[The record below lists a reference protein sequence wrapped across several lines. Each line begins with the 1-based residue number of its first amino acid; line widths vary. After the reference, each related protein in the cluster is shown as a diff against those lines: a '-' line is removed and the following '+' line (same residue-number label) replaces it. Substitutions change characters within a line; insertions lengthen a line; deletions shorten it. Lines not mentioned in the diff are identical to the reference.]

1 MSTRTAGFLCGLGAM
16 ALLAGCG
23 AAPSEP
29 AKKAEA
35 PAAAQDPMEVRPTEA
50 LLKQLKLGTPMAKP
64 VTASLRVSGRVEAD
78 ETRMAR
84 VSAPVTGRITELEVY
99 PGQVV
104 KRGQVLA
111 TLYSTELSAVQFAFV
126 KAVSQQG
133 LMQRAAARA
142 QQLLK
147 ADVIGAAEV
156 QRRDAELLQ
165 ANAELSSAHDQL
177 RVLGMSEEAI
187 EKLQRVR
194 TVNSVTQIVAT
205 IDGTVLER
213 KVTIGQVVQP
223 ADTLFVIADLSRV
236 WLVADVPEQQGG
248 AVEVGKSVEAEVSA
262 FSGQMIRGKL
272 SFVSSIIDP
281 ETRTVRTRMDLP
293 NPKGRY
299 KPAMLAMMELKD
311 NPEQETVIPVTAV
324 VREEDKDYVFVE
336 KAPGQFLMRPV
347 KLGAEHDNVRILEEA
362 WPSGQRLV
370 VDGAFHLNNERRR
383 LATQGG

>member
-1 MSTRTAGFLCGLGAM
+1 MRVRTVGLLGGLGAL
-16 ALLAGCG
+16 ALLVGCG
-23 AAPSEP
+23 AATKEAAQQTPSPAP
-29 AKKAEA
+29 AK
-35 PAAAQDPMEVRPTEA
+35 DPMEVRPSAE
-50 LLKQLKLGTPMAKP
+50 LLKQLKVGTPVVMP
-64 VTASLRVSGRVEAD
+64 VQASLRVSGRVEAD

-84 VSAPVTGRITELEVY
+84 VSAPITGRITNLDVF
-99 PGQVV
+99 PGQTV

-111 TLYSTELSAVQFAFV
+111 TLYGTELSTAQFAYV

-156 QRRDAELLQ
+156 QRREAELLE
-165 ANAELSSAHDQL
+165 ANAELSSVHDQL

-187 EKLQRVR
+187 EQLRKGR

-223 ADTLFVIADLSRV
+223 ADTLFVIADLSQV

-248 AVEVGKSVEAEVSA
+248 AVELGKSVEAEVSA
-262 FSGQMIRGKL
+262 FPGQLIHGKL
-272 SFVSSIIDP
+272 SFVSSIMDP
-281 ETRTVRTRMDLP
+281 ESRTVRTRMDLP

-311 NPEQETVIPVTAV
+311 SPAKETVIPVTAV

-336 KAPGQFLMRPV
+336 RAPGQFVMQEV
-347 KLGAEHDNVRILEEA
+347 KLGAEHDDVRVLEGT
-362 WPSGQRLV
+362 WPEGQRLV

-383 LATQGG
+383 LATQGS

>member
-1 MSTRTAGFLCGLGAM
+1 MRKRSAGLMGGWGLW

-23 AAPSEP
+23 LLPKEAAKP
-29 AKKAEA
+29 AEA
-35 PAAAQDPMEVRPTEA
+35 PGPAKDPMAVRPNGD
-50 LLKQLKLGTPMAKP
+50 LLRQLTVGVP
-64 VTASLRVSGRVEAD
+64 VRKATTASLRVSGRVEAD

-84 VSAPVTGRITELEVY
+84 VSAPATGRVMELEVF
-99 PGQVV
+99 PGQTV

-111 TLYSTELSAVQFAFV
+111 KLYGTELSTAQFAFV

-147 ADVIGAAEV
+147 ADVIAAAEV
-156 QRRDAELLQ
+156 QRREAELLE

-187 EKLQRVR
+187 TQLQQGR
-194 TVNSVTQIVAT
+194 TVNSLTQIVAT

-213 KVTIGQVVQP
+213 KVTTGQVVQP

-248 AVEVGKSVEAEVSA
+248 AIELGKTVEAEVSA
-262 FSGQMIRGKL
+262 FPGQMIRGKL

-281 ETRTVRTRMDLP
+281 ETRTVRTRMDLA
-293 NPKGRY
+293 NPRGRY
-299 KPAMLAMMELKD
+299 KPAMLAVMELKD
-311 NPEQETVIPVTAV
+311 NPQQETVIPLTAV
-324 VREEDKDYVFVE
+324 VREEDKDYVFIE
-336 KAPGQFLMRPV
+336 KAPGEFVMRTV
-347 KLGAEHDNVRILEEA
+347 KLGAEHADARVLEEP
-362 WPSGQRLV
+362 WPAGQRLV
-370 VDGAFHLNNERRR
+370 LDGAFHLNNERRR
-383 LATQGG
+383 LATQGS

>member
-1 MSTRTAGFLCGLGAM
+1 MRIRTVSLVYGLGAI
-16 ALLAGCG
+16 ALLVGCG
-23 AAPSEP
+23 AGTQQS
-29 AKKAEA
+29 AK
-35 PAAAQDPMEVRPTEA
+35 PAAAPAPAKDPLEVRPNEE
-50 LLKQLKLGTPMAKP
+50 LLKQLKVGTPVAKP
-64 VTASLRVSGRVEAD
+64 MTQTLRVSGRVEAD

-84 VSAPVTGRITELEVY
+84 VSAPVTGRITQLDVF
-99 PGQVV
+99 PGQAV

-111 TLYSTELSAVQFAFV
+111 TLYGTELSTAQFGFV

-156 QRRDAELLQ
+156 QRREAELLE

-187 EKLQRVR
+187 EQLQKGR
-194 TVNSVTQIVAT
+194 TVNSLTQIVAT

-223 ADTLFVIADLSRV
+223 ADTLFVIADLSQV

-248 AVEVGKSVEAEVSA
+248 AIELGKAVEAEVSA
-262 FSGQMIRGKL
+262 FPGQIIRGKL

-281 ETRTVRTRMDLP
+281 ESRTVRTRMDLP

-324 VREEDKDYVFVE
+324 VREEDKDYVFIE
-336 KAPGQFLMRPV
+336 KAPGQFVMRMV
-347 KLGAEHDNVRILEEA
+347 KLGAEHNDSRVLEEP
-362 WPSGQRLV
+362 WPAGQRLV

-383 LATQGG
+383 LATQGS

>member
-1 MSTRTAGFLCGLGAM
+1 MRIRTVSLVYGLGAI
-16 ALLAGCG
+16 ALLVGCG
-23 AAPSEP
+23 AGTQQS
-29 AKKAEA
+29 AK
-35 PAAAQDPMEVRPTEA
+35 PAAAPAPAKDPLEVRPNEE
-50 LLKQLKLGTPMAKP
+50 LLKQLKVGTPVAKP
-64 VTASLRVSGRVEAD
+64 MTQTLRVSGRVEAD

-84 VSAPVTGRITELEVY
+84 VSAPVTGRITQLDVF
-99 PGQVV
+99 PGQAV

-111 TLYSTELSAVQFAFV
+111 TLYGTELSTAQFGFV

-156 QRRDAELLQ
+156 QRREAELLE

-187 EKLQRVR
+187 EQLQKGR
-194 TVNSVTQIVAT
+194 TVNSLTQIVAT

-223 ADTLFVIADLSRV
+223 ADTLFVIADLSQV

-248 AVEVGKSVEAEVSA
+248 AIELGKAVEAEVSA
-262 FSGQMIRGKL
+262 FPGQIIRGKL

-281 ETRTVRTRMDLP
+281 ESRTVRTRMDLP

-324 VREEDKDYVFVE
+324 VREEDKDYVFSE
-336 KAPGQFLMRPV
+336 
-347 KLGAEHDNVRILEEA
+347 
-362 WPSGQRLV
+362 
-370 VDGAFHLNNERRR
+370 
-383 LATQGG
+383 

>member
-1 MSTRTAGFLCGLGAM
+1 MSIRTASLFCGLGAL
-16 ALLAGCG
+16 ALLTGCG
-23 AAPSEP
+23 TAVKEVAMQ
-29 AKKAEA
+29 AEA
-35 PAAAQDPMEVRPTEA
+35 PAEVKDPMEVRPTEE
-50 LLKQLKLGTPMAKP
+50 LLKQLTLGTPKAKP
-64 VTASLRVSGRVEAD
+64 VTVSMRVSGRVEAD

-84 VSAPVTGRITELEVY
+84 VSAPVIGRITELDVF
-99 PGQVV
+99 PGQAV

-111 TLYSTELSAVQFAFV
+111 TLYGTELSTAQFAFV

-142 QQLLK
+142 QLLLK

-156 QRRDAELLQ
+156 QRRDAELLE
-165 ANAELSSAHDQL
+165 ASAELSSAHDQL

-187 EKLQRVR
+187 TQLRKGR
-194 TVNSVTQIVAT
+194 TVNSLTQIVAT

-223 ADTLFVIADLSRV
+223 ADTLFVIADLSQV

-248 AVEVGKSVEAEVSA
+248 AVESGKTVEAEISA
-262 FSGQMIRGKL
+262 FPGQIIRGKL

-281 ETRTVRTRMDLP
+281 ETRTVRTRMDLA

-336 KAPGQFLMRPV
+336 RAPGQFLMKMV
-347 KLGAEHDNVRILEEA
+347 KLGAEHDDARVLEEP

-383 LATQGG
+383 LATQGS

>member
-1 MSTRTAGFLCGLGAM
+1 MRICKAELWSGVM
-16 ALLAGCG
+16 VVALLSGCG
-23 AAPSEP
+23 NPAAEP
-29 AKKAEA
+29 AKQAEA
-35 PAAAQDPMEVRPTEA
+35 PAKTKDLMEVRPAED
-50 LLKQLKLGTPMAKP
+50 LLKQLKVGTPIAMP
-64 VTASLRVSGRVEAD
+64 VGASLRVSGRVEAD

-84 VSAPVTGRITELEVY
+84 VSAPVTGRITDLDVF
-99 PGQVV
+99 PGQTV

-111 TLYSTELSAVQFAFV
+111 TLYGTELSTAQFAFV
-126 KAVSQQG
+126 KAASQQG

-156 QRRDAELLQ
+156 QRREAELLE

-187 EKLQRVR
+187 EQLRKARQ
-194 TVNSVTQIVAT
+194 VNSLTQIVAT

-223 ADTLFVIADLSRV
+223 ADTLFVIADLSQV

-248 AVEVGKSVEAEVSA
+248 AIELGKTVEAEVSA
-262 FSGQMIRGKL
+262 FPGQIIRGKL
-272 SFVSSIIDP
+272 SFVSSIMDP
-281 ETRTVRTRMDLP
+281 ESRTVRTRMDLL

-311 NPEQETVIPVTAV
+311 RPAQETVIPVSAV
-324 VREEDKDYVFVE
+324 VREDDKDYVFVE
-336 KAPGQFLMRPV
+336 KAPGQFLMRQV
-347 KLGAEHDNVRILEEA
+347 KLGAEHDDVRVLEEP
-362 WPSGQRLV
+362 WPAGQRLV

-383 LATQGG
+383 LATQGS